1 MGINALRRNALTD
14 FHNQRFQAE
23 GAVQKYSIISA
34 ESAVAA
40 QLQLDEREATLS
52 EIERLYEGSET
63 PLLIVKVLYQ
73 RPISDHIFDS
83 TPEEC
88 KRLLELFQIDPYGLG
103 LVANDA
109 NGFHSLG
116 ENISTGTA
124 SYYLQCTAYK
134 ILWSYDRATR
144 RCRAVAFLFNRPMA
158 RKGFE
163 DFKAALQ
170 CNAELLSHPL
180 VLPMACLAQAAGFMD
195 SLLRRQYTKCHK
207 TENSIGYHHPQRVV
221 SQSPQEVNELSDL
234 SKDTNALK
242 LEVEMILR
250 RLRQLVAAIEVY
262 ASIQRDFQRST
273 SPEAENK
280 SELDASISV
289 TSTLSLTKT
298 KLEVMELDFLY
309 VGARAD
315 ALINTI
321 FHLMTRNDAL
331 ATIQLARA
339 TARDSSSMKVLAIMT
354 MAFLPGTFFA
364 ALFSVPSLKWDAESV
379 VQDKFW
385 VYWAFTL
392 PFTALVFTLWALLTQ
407 AEELNKLR
415 SWVSQSKIKHTE
427 LHNSRMSLQDEKL
440 GISGRNFRLGEQP
453 NEALSTV
460 QHRSR
465 ETSKAWEV

>member
-1 MGINALRRNALTD
+1 MGINALRSIALAD
-14 FHNQRFQAE
+14 FQNQKFQAD
-23 GAVQKYSIISA
+23 GAIQKYSVISA
-34 ESAVAA
+34 HSAVTA
-40 QLQLDEREATLS
+40 QLQLDERESTLS
-52 EIERLYEGSET
+52 DIERLCESDET

-88 KRLLELFQIDPYGLG
+88 RRLLELFQIDSYGLG

-116 ENISTGTA
+116 EDLSTGSA

-144 RCRAVAFLFNRPMA
+144 RCRAVAFSFNRPMA
-158 RKGFE
+158 RKGFD
-163 DFKAALQ
+163 DFKASLQ

-180 VLPMACLAQAAGFMD
+180 ILPMACLAQAVGFMD
-195 SLLRRQYTKCHK
+195 GLIRRQYTKCHK
-207 TENSIGYHHPQRVV
+207 TENSIGYHHPQRIV
-221 SQSPQEVNELSDL
+221 SQSSQEVNELSDL
-234 SKDTNALK
+234 SKNTNALK

-250 RLRQLVAAIEVY
+250 RLRQLLAAIEVY
-262 ASIQRDFQRST
+262 AGIQRDFQS
-273 SPEAENK
+273 SAYPDAGNV
-280 SELDASISV
+280 SELDTSTSV
-289 TSTLSLTKT
+289 VSTLSLIKT

-331 ATIQLARA
+331 ATIELARA

-364 ALFSVPSLKWDAESV
+364 ALFSVPSLQWNTEPV

-407 AEELNKLR
+407 AEELGKLR
-415 SWVSQSKIKHTE
+415 AWVYQIRVSASTP
-427 LHNSRMSLQDEKL
+427 HNSKELLQDETL
-440 GISGRNFRLGEQP
+440 GTSVRDSKLGEQLKEP
-453 NEALSTV
+453 LSTV
-460 QHRSR
+460 QYRPR
-465 ETSKAWEV
+465 ETSKRWEV